1 MPILSSFRFLK
12 ELFYYIFEVIWL
24 WKN

>member
-12 ELFYYIFEVIWL
+12 ELFYYFFEVIWL